1 MESGVFFDMWEWMAL
16 PLYMFVVFILAFM
29 HLKRKAK
36 ENPLYKYY
44 TWGLFAHI
52 GGAIFFGLIY
62 EYYYLAGDTFGYF
75 LGAVNMDKLLLH
87 NPVGWL
93 KNEFGSPSY
102 ANYSF
107 FDKETGFPLPYMYFD
122 PRTFMVMRFIN
133 LLMLP
138 AFNSYLLA
146 TVLFAW
152 FCYIGIWKMFMVFV
166 HYYPKL
172 TKQLAFGILF
182 FPSVLF
188 WASGILK
195 DTITLSC
202 TAWIIY
208 CIHNIFILR
217 KKWLFYL
224 FILLCNF
231 YLVLVIKPYIIFAL
245 LPGSLMW
252 IFSDKI
258 YKIKNAAGR
267 ILIVPLIILFCL
279 GAGYFVL
286 SNLGS
291 YLGKFSIDNVTT
303 TAAVTQNDLKQAY
316 YQGHSFDIG
325 LEDHSLSGMLKKSPE
340 GLVAGIYRPFIWETG
355 NFVMLLSGIENT
367 FLLML
372 TIFMLFRT
380 NIFTILNRLFAEPI
394 LFFAITYSVFFAASV
409 GLTTA
414 NFGAMAR
421 FKTAYIPFFV
431 IAIFI
436 LLNKRASKTEKEDLA
451 EL

>member
-1 MESGVFFDMWEWMAL
+1 MQSGVFFDMWEWLAL
-16 PLYMFVVFILAFM
+16 PIYMLLVFLLALM
-29 HLKRKAK
+29 HQKRKVSQ
-36 ENPLYKYY
+36 NPLYKYY
-44 TWGLFAHI
+44 TWGLFARI

-75 LGAVNMDKLLLH
+75 MGAVNMDKLLFH
-87 NPVGWL
+87 NPVGWFH
-93 KNEFGSPSY
+93 NEFGASSY
-102 ANYSF
+102 ANYTY
-107 FDKETGFPLPYMYFD
+107 FDKETGYPLPYMYFD

-133 LLMLP
+133 LLMIP
-138 AFNSYLLA
+138 ALNSYLLA
-146 TVLFAW
+146 TVIFAW
-152 FCYIGIWKMFMVFV
+152 FCYIGIWKMFLVFV

-188 WASGILK
+188 WGSGILK

-202 TAWIIY
+202 TGWIVY
-208 CIHNIFILR
+208 CIHSIFILR
-217 KKWLFYL
+217 RKWLL
-224 FILLCNF
+224 HLIILLFNF

-258 YKIKNAAGR
+258 YKIRNAAAR
-267 ILIVPLIILFCL
+267 VLIVPLIIVSCL
-279 GAGYFVL
+279 GAGYFIL

-291 YLGKFSIDNVTT
+291 YLGKFSIDKVTT
-303 TAAVTQNDLKQAY
+303 TAAVTQNDLKQSY

-325 LEDHSLSGMLKKSPE
+325 LEDRSLTGMLKKSPE
-340 GLVAGIYRPFIWETG
+340 AFVAGIYRPFIWETG
-355 NFVMLLSGIENT
+355 NFVMLLSGLENT
-367 FLLML
+367 FLILLTLWML
-372 TIFMLFRT
+372 LRT
-380 NIFTILNRLFAEPI
+380 SIFTIINRLFAEPI
-394 LFFAITYSVFFAASV
+394 LFFTITYSIFFAASV

-431 IAIFI
+431 VAIFI
-436 LLNKRASKTEKEDLA
+436 LLNKRLQHTDDEALA
-451 EL
+451 EG